1 MYQLSAGFIPFGHS
15 TRGYSHSPPSG
26 TAGCHLRNFSQIYP
40 YTLPPRGSINLAI
53 FLCFIRS
60 WTQYCISAAKIHFFI
75 ETTKKNWDFLSK
87 RRKGKYMRAIKD
99 EIWASSSFL
108 KQVMQDSSSN
118 KKLMVGD
125 DYLLNLSVC
134 CFSRLTSQ

>member
-1 MYQLSAGFIPFGHS
+1 MIEVHS
-15 TRGYSHSPPSG
+15 CNATFDLGWDSIYCFNVCSVKIRIAY
-26 TAGCHLRNFSQIYP
+26 FS
-40 YTLPPRGSINLAI
+40 
-53 FLCFIRS
+53 
-60 WTQYCISAAKIHFFI
+60 AKIHFFI
-75 ETTKKNWDFLSK
+75 ETAKKNRDFLSK

-99 EIWASSSFL
+99 EIWVSSSFL
-108 KQVMQDSSSN
+108 KQDMQDCSSN